1 MKTVLKSVVM
11 TALMLSLGMGA
22 EAVRMG
28 AYIGQLP
35 AKIDFGRRDGYP
47 LHYGTWAGNVYLY
60 KQNKEV
66 QEWVGEMKTKMIK
79 EALSASKSYAESNG
93 YRYFAVDNIHFQ
105 VVHTDNAI
113 ELYFD
118 GNVVVWK

>member
-35 AKIDFGRRDGYP
+35 AKIDFDRRDGYP